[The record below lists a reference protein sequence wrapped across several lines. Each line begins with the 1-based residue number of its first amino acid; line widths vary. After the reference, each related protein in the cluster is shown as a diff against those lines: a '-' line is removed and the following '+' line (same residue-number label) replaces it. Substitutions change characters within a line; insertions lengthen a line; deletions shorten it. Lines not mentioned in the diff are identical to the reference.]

1 MVKDCWSHSS
11 CSSSSQ
17 EVANLKYGMGSILPS
32 GSSTPGS
39 FPISGNMMQSSTSS
53 SSSSS
58 NQASSSNNNVNPWGE
73 FGSRDNFIDMH
84 IC

>member
-11 CSSSSQ
+11 CSTSSQ
-17 EVANLKYGMGSILPS
+17 EVTNLKYGSTLPS
-32 GSSTPGS
+32 GS
-39 FPISGNMMQSSTSS
+39 FPISGNVMQSSTASSS

-58 NQASSSNNNVNPWGE
+58 NQASSSNVNPWVE

>member
-17 EVANLKYGMGSILPS
+17 EVANLKYGVGLSTLPS
-32 GSSTPGS
+32 GSSTSGS
-39 FPISGNMMQSSTSS
+39 FPISGNSSTSS

-58 NQASSSNNNVNPWGE
+58 NQASSSNNVNPWGE